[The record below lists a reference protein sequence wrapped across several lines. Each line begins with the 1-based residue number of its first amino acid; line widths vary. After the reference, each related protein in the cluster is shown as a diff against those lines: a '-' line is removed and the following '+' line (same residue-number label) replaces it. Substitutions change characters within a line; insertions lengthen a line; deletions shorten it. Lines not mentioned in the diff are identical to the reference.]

1 MNVNFFFEDIIDRV
15 IEPFFLYPNIDKNGL
30 VRNRKKQSMTDTI
43 IETKKGL
50 KYIKYPIDVFHYY
63 PAI

>member
-1 MNVNFFFEDIIDRV
+1 MNVNFFTRIWTKTVGE
-15 IEPFFLYPNIDKNGL
+15 EPMDT
-30 VRNRKKQSMTDTI
+30 MTDTI